1 MILAKIKDI
10 RNRESFFK
18 KELLKRKIKF
28 LFINLLNKNTKIQQ
42 NSKTIYFFLKL
53 KNKKSSKTKLL
64 RRCIFNNRSRGSLRV
79 FGISR
84 ILLREMFQFGIVP
97 GYKKAVW

>member
-10 RNRESFFK
+10 RNRESFLK

-28 LFINLLNKNTKIQQ
+28 LFINLLNKNNKIQQ
-42 NSKTIYFFLKL
+42 NAKTIFFFLKL
-53 KNKKSSKTKLL
+53 KKKKSSKTQLL

>member
-1 MILAKIKDI
+1 MVLAKIKDI
-10 RNRESFFK
+10 RNREIFFK

-28 LFINLLNKNTKIQQ
+28 LFINLLNKNNKPEQ
-42 NSKTIYFFLKL
+42 NSKNIYFFLKL
-53 KNKKSSKTKLL
+53 KNRKSSKTKLL
-64 RRCIFNNRSRGSLRV
+64 RRCIFNNRSKGSLRS

>member
-1 MILAKIKDI
+1 MVLAKIKDI
-10 RNRESFFK
+10 RNREIFFK
-18 KELLKRKIKF
+18 KELFKRKIKF
-28 LFINLLNKNTKIQQ
+28 LFINLSNKNNKTEQ
-42 NSKTIYFFLKL
+42 NSKNIYFFLKL
-53 KNKKSSKTKLL
+53 KNRKSSKTKLL
-64 RRCIFNNRSRGSLRV
+64 RRCIFNNRSKGSLRS

>member
-1 MILAKIKDI
+1 MVLAKIKDI
-10 RNRESFFK
+10 RNREIFFK
-18 KELLKRKIKF
+18 KELFKRKIKF
-28 LFINLLNKNTKIQQ
+28 LFINLLNKNNKTEQ
-42 NSKTIYFFLKL
+42 NSKNIYFFLKL
-53 KNKKSSKTKLL
+53 KNRKSSKTKLL
-64 RRCIFNNRSRGSLRV
+64 RRCIFNNRSKGSLRS